1 MYGQEAISQ
10 VATEEI
16 LRDRYWQ
23 YRERTRRH
31 FVKIGKE
38 DGESI
43 PIIRIEPEYE
53 MLIIPADKVNLA
65 VPDDQKWETVKG
77 KIFFGDAGV
86 DLGYYMGMLATEYAV
101 LKKEGADLTA
111 IKNELYYAINAFNR
125 LDFNAE
131 LYFQTGSGNLNGFFI
146 REDSPSEFYEQ
157 FEELGDDAH
166 MLHARHSVAEVD
178 YTPHDASGNALPSRK
193 MFQDK
198 DGNLLF
204 EAWDNKVR
212 QPEFYAGYEA
222 NNRYGYKANEMS
234 QDQVIGIAFGIKY
247 IHKFVDDVYVKPTPT
262 DQGFSLVTEAKA
274 ILDRILDP
282 IASSKGLLPQFNDR
296 GEDGAETCPNAPSYL
311 EDANIAFNCNI
322 SKLTTSWAIKNP
334 VNGKAVWRGPVLY
347 GLGFGFPLKEISED
361 INGSNTYPTFSVP
374 VIDRIVNL
382 PGGGTSII
390 PQATNINHKIRFGLT
405 FANVMNP
412 SNASSKFYNVNMFH
426 KLGYAGGGSV
436 ADNDDLFDLVED
448 WDFEHLEIH
457 GVVLNGETSKK
468 GKDYYKNLL
477 LKADCKGPY
486 HTASDKQAVD
496 EARATLLGFEA
507 RKKRIIADLLTH
519 SGNPDKVQQL
529 LFEQQWLN
537 GQIASQTPI
546 LQAIIYEHSG
556 AWKKEDILAVSD
568 ADHYQNGIFNG
579 IDYAFLYNLYR
590 LAFDNDLGDEF
601 VKEYSCPCVQD
612 MNKDKAFYTS
622 TDQAISVLQGGT
634 SNSQI
639 NTEYRFPEYIDYDIR
654 LNSYLKHD
662 MTVNQGGSL
671 NTQGNFVLCNSILTI
686 DNGNL
691 NAGTVLD
698 GKNKKFNIA
707 PNSTLDLKSNAVFL
721 VNNNTTVYVEEG
733 ANLRIGPS
741 TQVILDG
748 PNAILEI
755 RGNLVLEDGAVFQ
768 PVGGPNGQG
777 FVRFNQQHV
786 NSGTA
791 TTLVNVGNNSEM
803 IFEAASNST
812 KVLEVASTDFWI
824 NDQGKSFRFTL
835 KNGKAEMAH
844 EAMMN
849 LGCRVTLDGAL
860 VEKLPS
866 AGHYRG
872 IVLWNTGYQQVIRN
886 STFKEA
892 SEAVHFIGR
901 NGGSRLVALDNQFTN
916 NYNGLR
922 LTGGSFFLRQANL
935 SDNNGYGLV
944 ATGQQRTSTLFE
956 STVNHN
962 NFKGIRYES
971 NVGAGLNL
979 NTNDILENTIG
990 VKFISR
996 GNLNMKCNQVHGIA
1010 GFGSPIGLEFYHGNL
1025 NMTKNLFRTGN
1036 NSFKDNEKS
1045 ILFPNGVGIEP
1056 KIELNNGWNRLSNK
1070 GASSPAFYNSLE
1082 GQLDVSNAI
1091 KLAENNHWDLNNNIP
1106 EFNYQPFFINYG
1118 NYQTYYLTRMFGPNV
1133 LAPTTLDDN
1142 GLTLNQSQFT
1152 EDWTSECD
1160 NDLKWKRAPGGF
1172 VDIYPVGEG
1181 TVITSTA
1188 FNGKHLSDCIEQI
1201 LVTTSDTLITDGERI
1216 ELWNELLT
1224 YDGYP
1229 EEIDK
1234 VDEYYLAVAETQ
1246 LFDVF
1251 GNYLLEQDSI
1261 HPGLIQDAVVQDVLE
1276 VCNFWEQELV
1286 GDTSIYS
1293 VRFRNKINLS
1303 KGHLYHMIDD
1313 NAAALN
1319 QFGSMQ
1325 VWADSFALNES
1336 GYWMCHINN
1345 LEQLNASS
1353 YDADL
1358 LFSLP
1363 ECTFSENS
1371 NVLYKRNPERIQ
1383 KSKVELE
1390 ERFSVFP
1397 NPTKDYFNISFFTD
1411 QETTV
1416 SISLVD
1422 IYGKKI
1428 KEYGSMDTYVG
1439 DNRGRFTTDG
1449 LRAGTYFVQFTV
1461 DDRTEFKKLVL
1472 VD

>member
-1 MYGQEAISQ
+1 MNIT
-10 VATEEI
+10 AT
-16 LRDRYWQ
+16 L
-23 YRERTRRH
+23 
-31 FVKIGKE
+31 
-38 DGESI
+38 
-43 PIIRIEPEYE
+43 
-53 MLIIPADKVNLA
+53 
-65 VPDDQKWETVKG
+65 
-77 KIFFGDAGV
+77 V
-86 DLGYYMGMLATEYAV
+86 DLFDGSNTPNQLPNFTATDTRQFSDAPTWRVGRTDDASLTFQQICQPLIDNRPSDKISFPFISTKVVQNVYEYADALIGV
-101 LKKEGADLTA
+101 VDCADRPEVKEVF
-111 IKNELYYAINAFNR
+111 NENEIS
-125 LDFNAE
+125 DFNGGDLVNSDDIFAFRTISYPTFK
-131 LYFQTGSGNLNGFFI
+131 LKA
-146 REDSPSEFYEQ
+146 SE
-157 FEELGDDAH
+157 
-166 MLHARHSVAEVD
+166 
-178 YTPHDASGNALPSRK
+178 
-193 MFQDK
+193 
-198 DGNLLF
+198 NLLF
-204 EAWDNKVR
+204 FDKTKTASFRVDVGELDNTMT
-212 QPEFYAGYEA
+212 FNYLDAA
-222 NNRYGYKANEMS
+222 ASFTMS
-234 QDQVIGIAFGIKY
+234 D
-247 IHKFVDDVYVKPTPT
+247 
-262 DQGFSLVTEAKA
+262 E
-274 ILDRILDP
+274 
-282 IASSKGLLPQFNDR
+282 
-296 GEDGAETCPNAPSYL
+296 
-311 EDANIAFNCNI
+311 
-322 SKLTTSWAIKNP
+322 LT
-334 VNGKAVWRGPVLY
+334 VNGGVL
-347 GLGFGFPLKEISED
+347 S
-361 INGSNTYPTFSVP
+361 INN
-374 VIDRIVNL
+374 NW
-382 PGGGTSII
+382 
-390 PQATNINHKIRFGLT
+390 
-405 FANVMNP
+405 
-412 SNASSKFYNVNMFH
+412 SSP
-426 KLGYAGGGSV
+426 
-436 ADNDDLFDLVED
+436 
-448 WDFEHLEIH
+448 I
-457 GVVLNGETSKK
+457 
-468 GKDYYKNLL
+468 
-477 LKADCKGPY
+477 
-486 HTASDKQAVD
+486 
-496 EARATLLGFEA
+496 TLLDGSQISRPQTNSVFICN
-507 RKKRIIADLLTH
+507 RNLIIQ
-519 SGNPDKVQQL
+519 N
-529 LFEQQWLN
+529 
-537 GQIASQTPI
+537 
-546 LQAIIYEHSG
+546 
-556 AWKKEDILAVSD
+556 
-568 ADHYQNGIFNG
+568 NGIFRIGDAVNTG
-579 IDYAFLYNLYR
+579 IGNAILESGTTLSFL
-590 LAFDNDLGDEF
+590 
-601 VKEYSCPCVQD
+601 
-612 MNKDKAFYTS
+612 
-622 TDQAISVLQGGT
+622 
-634 SNSQI
+634 
-639 NTEYRFPEYIDYDIR
+639 
-654 LNSYLKHD
+654 
-662 MTVNQGGSL
+662 
-671 NTQGNFVLCNSILTI
+671 
-686 DNGNL
+686 NL
-691 NAGTVLD
+691 NNTSPGQLIIH
-698 GKNKKFNIA
+698 N
-707 PNSTLDLKSNAVFL
+707 NSTLII
-721 VNNNTTVYVEEG
+721 EEG
-733 ANLRIGPS
+733 ATLRIGPN
-741 TQVILDG
+741 TQIILDG

-755 RGNLVLEDGAVFQ
+755 RGNLVLEDGATFQ

-777 FVRFNQQHV
+777 FVRFNQQYV

-791 TTLVNVGNNSEM
+791 TTYVNVGNNSAM
-803 IFEAASNST
+803 IFEASSSST

-872 IVLWNTGYQQVIRN
+872 IVLWNTGYLQVIRN

-901 NGGSRLVALDNQFTN
+901 NGGSRLIALDNQFTN

-922 LTGGSFFLRQANL
+922 LTGGSFWLRQANL

-944 ATGQQRTSTLFE
+944 ATGQQRTSTLFQ
-956 STVNHN
+956 STVNRN

-979 NTNDILENTIG
+979 HTNDILENTIG

-1025 NMTKNLFRTGN
+1025 NMTKDLFRTGN

-1070 GASSPAFYNSLE
+1070 DAGSPDFYNSLE

-1091 KLAENNHWDLNNNIP
+1091 NLAENNHWDLNNNIP

-1118 NYQTYYLTRMFGPNV
+1118 NYQTYYLTRMFGLNV

-1172 VDIYPVGEG
+1172 GDIYPVGEG

-1363 ECTFSENS
+1363 ECTFSEGS
-1371 NVLYKRNPERIQ
+1371 NILYKRSPEGNQ

-1390 ERFSVFP
+1390 ELFSVFP

-1428 KEYGSMDTYVG
+1428 KEYGSMDTYIG
-1439 DNRGRFTTDG
+1439 DNRGKFTTDG
-1449 LRAGTYFVQFTV
+1449 LRAGTYFVQFTI
-1461 DDRTEFKKLVL
+1461 DGRTEFKKLVL